1 VNDPLQCQRRLA
13 QRIQE
18 QLTLRPI
25 DRDELVK
32 QLIVSPKQLQALLAA
47 EPDQFHTYGIYL
59 RSLTRLLALAGLA
72 GDPLCKQDLDCLE
85 QFYAKS
91 PRGSDIRRVRD
102 TINRMLG
109 EAPAEPS
116 TQPPSKRA
124 ITVIL
129 VVFFVVLGGVAIAL
143 SH

>member
-1 VNDPLQCQRRLA
+1 MNDPLECQRRLA
-13 QRIQE
+13 QRIEE

-25 DRDELVK
+25 DREELVK
-32 QLIVSPKQLQALLAA
+32 ALRVSPKQLQALLAA
-47 EPDQFHTYGIYL
+47 EPDPFHTYGIYL
-59 RSLTRLLALAGLA
+59 RALTRLIALTGLA
-72 GDPLCKQDLDCLE
+72 DDPRSQQDLECLE
-85 QFYAKS
+85 QYYAKS

-116 TQPPSKRA
+116 TQTPSKRTLS
-124 ITVIL
+124 IIL
-129 VVFFVVLGGVAIAL
+129 LVSFVVLGGVAIAL

>member
-1 VNDPLQCQRRLA
+1 VNDPLECQRRLA
-13 QRIQE
+13 QRIEE

-25 DRDELVK
+25 DREELVK

-47 EPDQFHTYGIYL
+47 EPEQFHTYGIYL
-59 RSLTRLLALAGLA
+59 RALTRLIALTGLA
-72 GDPLCKQDLDCLE
+72 DDPRTQQDLECLE
-85 QFYAKS
+85 QYYAKS

-116 TQPPSKRA
+116 AHVPSKGA
-124 ITVIL
+124 LTVIL
-129 VVFFVVLGGVAIAL
+129 LVFFVVLGGVAIAF
-143 SH
+143 SR